1 MAFKARLW
9 RHSALSLALLALT
22 SPAVWF
28 DRTPINSN
36 MNGRLGSRR
45 ILQNQLLPPN
55 GRPLL
60 AQSGHSGMTA
70 FGGGFNRSAQHLL
83 I

>member
-60 AQSGHSGMTA
+60 AQSGHELMTA
-70 FGGGFNRSAQHLL
+70 FGPKRT
-83 I
+83 

>member
-60 AQSGHSGMTA
+60 AQSGHWLDDRFWPKADIG
-70 FGGGFNRSAQHLL
+70 
-83 I
+83 